1 MPPMPA
7 LPSDTFA
14 RRLRME
20 RERQGLSQAELARR
34 VTEVLGVNVDKS
46 AVARIEQQ
54 TRAIRLDEAAA
65 MAEVL
70 GLPIAALLSDRS
82 AEENEALKQQYLA
95 DRVAAQRQWEQIRQ
109 EIDRLT
115 GLIQSLSGTNELD
128 YRPGSDDAAT
138 APAGD
143 Q

>member
-1 MPPMPA
+1 MPA

-115 GLIQSLSGTNELD
+115 GLIQSLSGTNEAD
-128 YRPGSDDAAT
+128 RDSGR
-138 APAGD
+138 G
-143 Q
+143 

>member
-82 AEENEALKQQYLA
+82 AGENEALKQQYLA

-115 GLIQSLSGTNELD
+115 GLIQSLSGTNEFD
-128 YRPGSDDAAT
+128 RDSGR
-138 APAGD
+138 G
-143 Q
+143 

>member
-1 MPPMPA
+1 MPA

-95 DRVAAQRQWEQIRQ
+95 DLVVAQRQWERTRQ
-109 EIDRLT
+109 EIDRLM
-115 GLIQSLSGTNELD
+115 GLVQSLSGTNELD
-128 YRPGSDDAAT
+128 RDSGR
-138 APAGD
+138 G
-143 Q
+143 